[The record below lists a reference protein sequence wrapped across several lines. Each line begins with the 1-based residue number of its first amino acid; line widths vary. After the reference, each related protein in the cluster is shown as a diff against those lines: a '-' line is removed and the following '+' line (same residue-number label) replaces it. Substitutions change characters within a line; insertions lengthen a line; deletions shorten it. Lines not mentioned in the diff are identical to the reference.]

1 MERLLDRMRAQSNDL
16 GTKLRLSRFRRHE
29 HTGQAQPRTRPQSES
44 KAHSILSE
52 HTGQAETTHS
62 NPHTIHEALQY
73 DPLYRDR
80 TIRVVDL
87 APGTW
92 DEPVTCSLRT
102 VHVDDDDTRYEA
114 ISYAWGD
121 LNDRKTVVCNGHVVS
136 TTRSL
141 FEALQRF
148 RCADTTRTLWA
159 DELCINQADN
169 EERTMQVQRTVFI
182 YASAVRVLV
191 WLQHGDDQV
200 VRDSLDAICQFVCKE
215 NGFSRFGYPVI
226 QRHVLYQWRGAAVTS
241 VSSEYSP
248 VNDSAAMDA
257 LRRICASTWFTR
269 RPVVHEVALSTS
281 VFMFWG
287 HARIAFDWLG
297 IASMCYLVKFGNT
310 GDNILH
316 CYDLFQLSYSDPNV
330 P

>member
-1 MERLLDRMRAQSNDL
+1 
-16 GTKLRLSRFRRHE
+16 
-29 HTGQAQPRTRPQSES
+29 
-44 KAHSILSE
+44 
-52 HTGQAETTHS
+52 
-62 NPHTIHEALQY
+62 
-73 DPLYRDR
+73 
-80 TIRVVDL
+80 
-87 APGTW
+87 
-92 DEPVTCSLRT
+92 
-102 VHVDDDDTRYEA
+102 
-114 ISYAWGD
+114 
-121 LNDRKTVVCNGHVVS
+121 
-136 TTRSL
+136 
-141 FEALQRF
+141 
-148 RCADTTRTLWA
+148 
-159 DELCINQADN
+159 
-169 EERTMQVQRTVFI
+169 MQVQRTVFI

>member
-1 MERLLDRMRAQSNDL
+1 MERLLDRMRAQSHDL
-16 GTKLRLSRFRRHE
+16 GTKLRLSRFRRHK

-73 DPLYRDR
+73 DPLPRGR
-80 TIRVVDL
+80 TIRVIDL

-102 VHVDDDDTRYEA
+102 VHLDDDDLRYEA

-141 FEALQRF
+141 LEALQRF

-169 EERTMQVQRTVFI
+169 EERTAQVQRMLYI
-182 YASAVRVLV
+182 YSGAVRVLV
-191 WLQHGDDQV
+191 WLQHEDDQV
-200 VRDSLDAICQFVCKE
+200 VQDSLDAICQFVCKE
-215 NGFSRFGYPVI
+215 NGFTRFGYT
-226 QRHVLYQWRGAAVTS
+226 A
-241 VSSEYSP
+241 
-248 VNDSAAMDA
+248 SAGNIHPLTIL
-257 LRRICASTWFTR
+257 LRWTPYVVYAPQPGSGENAWFR
-269 RPVVHEVALSTS
+269 R
-281 VFMFWG
+281 
-287 HARIAFDWLG
+287 WL
-297 IASMCYLVKFGNT
+297 
-310 GDNILH
+310 
-316 CYDLFQLSYSDPNV
+316 
-330 P
+330 